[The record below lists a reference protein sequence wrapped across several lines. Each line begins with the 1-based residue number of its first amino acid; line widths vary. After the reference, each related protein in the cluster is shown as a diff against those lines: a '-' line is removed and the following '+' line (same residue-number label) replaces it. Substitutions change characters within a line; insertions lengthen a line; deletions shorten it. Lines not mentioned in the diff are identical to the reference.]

1 MEGQVDQAKTNTAN
15 AADDGDGE
23 LESVP
28 HWRAAMSLGGAEPA
42 WLEREGLRNWMDI
55 LNIFHKSH

>member
-1 MEGQVDQAKTNTAN
+1 MEGQVDGAKTNTAN

-42 WLEREGLRNWMDI
+42 WLEREGLRN
-55 LNIFHKSH
+55 

>member
-1 MEGQVDQAKTNTAN
+1 MEGQVDRAKTNTAN

-28 HWRAAMSLGGAEPA
+28 HCGAAVLLGGAEPA
-42 WLEREGLRNWMDI
+42 WQEREGLRN
-55 LNIFHKSH
+55 